1 MKYVDLIVDLP
12 VENVDKSFTY
22 HVPEE
27 LKSEVELGKKV
38 VVSFRRQKIEGYVIE
53 EREEVDFD
61 TKPIIDLASP
71 YVFFDQELLEL
82 AKWMAR
88 YYQCYLISAIK
99 AIVPSGKNQVKTKRV
114 VNLNQ
119 SAAETK
125 KTVSRLES
133 KAPKQTEVLNY
144 LLANPEEKLTTT
156 ELAERANTS
165 PGTIRRLK
173 EKDLVSYSREEV
185 KRIPYGEHNF
195 SATAPFE
202 LTADQTAVFAQLKAA
217 LTEEEAETILLKGVT
232 GSGKTEI
239 YLQAIRKVIAGG
251 GAAIVLIPE
260 ISLTPQTINR
270 FKSRFGDQVAVLHS
284 QLSAGERFDEW
295 RRIKEGAAQIVVGAR
310 SAIFAPVKNLELIV
324 IDEEHETTY
333 KQENHPKYHAREAA
347 IKRANAHQAVT
358 LLGTATPSLESYYR
372 TQQGDYKLLTLPD
385 RIDDRPLPE
394 VEIIDMREELKAGN
408 RTMVS
413 RQLKTELEKRL
424 EAGEQSIIFLNRRGF
439 STFVQCR
446 ECGYVMECEHCDI
459 SLTYHER
466 EQILKC
472 HYCNYTTKVPDVC
485 PDCGSKYIKHF
496 GIGTQQVEEV
506 LSEIFPTAEVVRM
519 DRDTTTRKGSY
530 RKILSRF
537 KQGEIDIL
545 VGTQMVAK
553 GHDYPNV
560 TLVGVITADTALNL
574 PDFRASER
582 TFQLL
587 AQVAGRTGRGDKG
600 GEVVIQTY
608 TPQHYSIQYA
618 KEHDYQGFYN
628 HEIVFRE
635 KSGYPPVGHLINLIV
650 SDPEEEK
657 TIQVAQKLGTII
669 SSKLDTL
676 TNKEVELM
684 GPVPASLAKL
694 QGEYRWQLLLKGRD
708 LSQLR
713 EVMQEARKEL
723 EAANNFKSVKI
734 DIDVDPLRVL

>member
-251 GAAIVLIPE
+251 GVAIVLIPE

>member
-217 LTEEEAETILLKGVT
+217 LTEKEAETILLKGVT

-251 GAAIVLIPE
+251 GVAIVLIPE

>member
-217 LTEEEAETILLKGVT
+217 LTEKEAETILLKGVT